1 MGFSEAEIAQS
12 LGIDKA
18 AVHRHIE
25 HIRQEG
31 SWADKPAKQ
40 RFADLLQL
48 VVDGTVQT
56 IKESW
61 VLFHAPGNAKNPITR
76 LSALA
81 RVQAGISLLRDLIPG
96 SENIMFEEELNRV
109 LKEQAEI
116 VANVRKD
123 RDDRAIRE
131 KIQQLQPGP

>member
-1 MGFSEAEIAQS
+1 MGFSEAEIAKS

-61 VLFHAPGNAKNPITR
+61 VLFHAPGNAQNPIAR

-81 RVQAGISLLRDLIPG
+81 RVQSGIAILRDMIPG
-96 SENIMFEEELNRV
+96 SENIMFEEDLNRM

-116 VANVRKD
+116 SATIQKD
-123 RDDRAIRE
+123 RDDRAIRD
-131 KIQQLQPGP
+131 KIQQLQG